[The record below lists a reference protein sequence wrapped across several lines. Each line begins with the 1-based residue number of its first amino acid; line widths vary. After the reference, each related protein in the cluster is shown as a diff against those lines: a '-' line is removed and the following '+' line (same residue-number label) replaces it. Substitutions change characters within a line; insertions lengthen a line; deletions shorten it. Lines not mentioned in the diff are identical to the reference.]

1 MRNPSNKKK
10 KLANRPTLW
19 ATAAIGVAAILALS
33 SCGGRKHAADAP
45 AETLEPPSDSQRI
58 ENLSAALSR
67 AQSRIEEL
75 DAKVAVMSDK
85 LEATKLV
92 TDNLAGNKPLKTQLV
107 GGNVAPHAMT
117 QPAPSSDETAV
128 SFKAAMAL
136 FRAGNYSEAELSF
149 NRIAESFPEHVLA
162 GSAQFYAGESYYL
175 MGEYK
180 LAATEYEK
188 VISSFSSSP
197 RVATA
202 MVRLSQCHESSGN
215 HKEAARL
222 AALAGD
228 LFAGNP
234 SLDWAASKPDT
245 KRTSETDA
253 APKAKTAPETKK
265 NTEVKTAAHSDGL
278 SAEPMTGGESV
289 NESADGHSA
298 ASAVVGRQH

>member
-1 MRNPSNKKK
+1 
-10 KLANRPTLW
+10 
-19 ATAAIGVAAILALS
+19 
-33 SCGGRKHAADAP
+33 
-45 AETLEPPSDSQRI
+45 
-58 ENLSAALSR
+58 
-67 AQSRIEEL
+67 
-75 DAKVAVMSDK
+75 MSDK
-85 LEATKLV
+85 LETTKLV

-107 GGNVAPHAMT
+107 GAK
-117 QPAPSSDETAV
+117 PAPSSDEAAV
-128 SFKAAMAL
+128 LFKAAMAL
-136 FRAGNYSEAELSF
+136 FRAGNYSDAELSF

-180 LAATEYEK
+180 LAAAEYEK

-222 AALAGD
+222 TALADD

-245 KRTSETDA
+245 KKASEINA
-253 APKAKTAPETKK
+253 APEAKK

-278 SAEPMTGGESV
+278 SAEPMTDGESV
-289 NESADGHSA
+289 NESAGGHSA
-298 ASAVVGRQH
+298 ASASAGSQH

>member
-1 MRNPSNKKK
+1 MRNPSDKNTE
-10 KLANRPTLW
+10 LRNRPTLW
-19 ATAAIGVAAILALS
+19 ATATIGIAAILALS
-33 SCGGRKHAADAP
+33 ACGGRKHATDAP
-45 AETLEPPSDSQRI
+45 AESLEPPSDSQRI

-92 TDNLAGNKPLKTQLV
+92 TDNLAGNKPLKTQQI
-107 GGNVAPHAMT
+107 GAK
-117 QPAPSSDETAV
+117 PAPATHDMTPPASSSDETAV

-136 FRAGNYSEAELSF
+136 FRAGNYPEAELSF
-149 NRIAESFPEHVLA
+149 NRVAESFPEHVLA
-162 GSAQFYAGESYYL
+162 GSAQFYAGESYYM

-180 LAATEYEK
+180 LATAEYEK

-202 MVRLSQCHESSGN
+202 MVRLSQCHEAGGN
-215 HKEAARL
+215 HKEAARF

-234 SLDWAASKPDT
+234 SLDWSAT
-245 KRTSETDA
+245 KH
-253 APKAKTAPETKK
+253 APEAKQNTGTKTAGHT
-265 NTEVKTAAHSDGL
+265 DGL
-278 SAEPMTGGESV
+278 SAEPMTGEGAGGQPAAAAS
-289 NESADGHSA
+289 DGH
-298 ASAVVGRQH
+298 QH